1 MTYLEFLGA
10 GSDGSNDL
18 SLLGNLRD
26 TGWYNERLGMDAADT
41 FEPSDE
47 DLADV
52 LGSPSSFPS
61 SFRQSGDI
69 MAFVRRTITQ
79 VCPSSC
85 FPCYPLVRLAL
96 ASLLP
101 LQLQTETQGH
111 RERRPAR
118 TW

>member
-52 LGSPSSFPS
+52 MGSPSSSS
-61 SFRQSGDI
+61 SFRQSADI

-79 VCPSSC
+79 VCPFSC
-85 FPCYPLVRLAL
+85 FP
-96 ASLLP
+96 
-101 LQLQTETQGH
+101 
-111 RERRPAR
+111 
-118 TW
+118 